1 MNLRHRLDRTRLHRR
16 SRSRSHPPGQRRHP
30 RTLPNREIKPALA
43 ELKKIAFPATPFTR
57 NSSIPNEI
65 PKGNGHL
72 GRPTTDS
79 MDLKRDRRL
88 SRLATVLSDHLRVKI
103 REEIG
108 GA

>member
-1 MNLRHRLDRTRLHRR
+1 MNLRHRLDRTRLPRR
-16 SRSRSHPPGQRRHP
+16 SRRRSHPPGHRRHP

-43 ELKKIAFPATPFTR
+43 ELKKIVFPATPFTR
-57 NSSIPNEI
+57 TSSIPTEI

-72 GRPTTDS
+72 GRLATDS

-88 SRLATVLSDHLRVKI
+88 FRLATVLGDRLRVKI